1 MRDKYHFANILAL
14 LLQMALIIWATLALT
29 LAMPQPVRAD
39 GPDLNSPVFELIR
52 TGQQM
57 AQTLS
62 EQLPD
67 DVQYAATWR
76 YSPYGE
82 TWRQWVQST
91 NAWMTARGADPAT
104 ATLVR
109 YGNWGYGWWQPAQQQ
124 AQEVVANIQTQYGPW
139 NPPDFQP
146 GASAYYA
153 HEKWPGYWTEELRRR
168 EAVWAAMVNYAVK
181 LRQIKEAS
189 IGGLIQPVNDVYMQT
204 YGGMYGTY
212 GDVNN

>member
-14 LLQMALIIWATLALT
+14 LLALT
-29 LAMPQPVRAD
+29 LGMIQPVRAD

-67 DVQYAATWR
+67 DVQYAATWC

-82 TWRQWVQST
+82 TWQQWVQST
-91 NAWMTARGADPAT
+91 NAWMAARGADPT
-104 ATLVR
+104 APTLVR
-109 YGNWGYGWWQPAQQQ
+109 YGNWGYGWWPQAQQQ
-124 AQEVVANIQTQYGPW
+124 TQQVVANIQTQYGPW